1 MKKLIKA
8 EYPKAKLD
16 GLVITFSKKKPVE
29 IVLLGPR
36 GGETKVVLNDGSGLQ
51 KNFLNM
57 TYVKRALGPTA
68 REIINQTDIHIRKR
82 QEEMKRGRADELI
95 QQQNLKSKDEEIRGL
110 ALRMEKE
117 EAKIDQLKENELPGN
132 EEEIER
138 KEKLF
143 KNLKKDLKIKQK
155 ERGASK
161 KIKKSTR
168 EKTTNFNQAFLKK
181 KEK

>member
-1 MKKLIKA
+1 
-8 EYPKAKLD
+8 
-16 GLVITFSKKKPVE
+16 
-29 IVLLGPR
+29 
-36 GGETKVVLNDGSGLQ
+36 
-51 KNFLNM
+51 
-57 TYVKRALGPTA
+57 
-68 REIINQTDIHIRKR
+68 
-82 QEEMKRGRADELI
+82 MKRGRADELI

-132 EEEIER
+132 EEEIKR

-143 KNLKKDLKIKQK
+143 KNLKKDLKTKQK

-168 EKTTNFNQAFLKK
+168 EKRQTSIKHF
-181 KEK
+181 